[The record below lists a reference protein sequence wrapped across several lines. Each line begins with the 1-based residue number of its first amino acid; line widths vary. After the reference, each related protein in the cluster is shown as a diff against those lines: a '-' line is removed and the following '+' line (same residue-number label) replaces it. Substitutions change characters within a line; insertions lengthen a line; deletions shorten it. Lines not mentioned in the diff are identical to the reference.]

1 MDQTTELRCSF
12 IRRRMS
18 WGAGASQTRSI
29 RNWTATKSSGTSSL
43 FIEHATTNSRQD
55 FRLAPNDRGSLGAI
69 GYGAGAPCG
78 HARVITP
85 SWHARNIGDGLP
97 LRLRAGEALVAHRP
111 GRLRSNRVSKSCS
124 SPVSSTQCTQSR
136 PDSKGVSQSS
146 HRKGH
151 CSCSNHARLNACILC
166 PHTRAWQALGITR
179 TARELRRA
187 CPPVRIDLETD
198 LRCRPCLACR
208 WAERGANAELQAL
221 TICCLRER
229 AAPPAPAALAHGR
242 SAAAD
247 RVHRG
252 RLQPRATGLPS
263 GATALLQRHDHGLRR
278 RRVPIALALWRSQI
292 SSRSCLN
299 LLGVGLP

>member
-1 MDQTTELRCSF
+1 MVFRSASVRVKLVSYRIARPSALEPRFEVLQL
-12 IRRRMS
+12 
-18 WGAGASQTRSI
+18 AGFVNAMHAIAPGFDRHA
-29 RNWTATKSSGTSSL
+29 ATLT
-43 FIEHATTNSRQD
+43 
-55 FRLAPNDRGSLGAI
+55 
-69 GYGAGAPCG
+69 
-78 HARVITP
+78 
-85 SWHARNIGDGLP
+85 
-97 LRLRAGEALVAHRP
+97 
-111 GRLRSNRVSKSCS
+111 
-124 SPVSSTQCTQSR
+124 
-136 PDSKGVSQSS
+136 SQSHWS
-146 HRKGH
+146 W
-151 CSCSNHARLNACILC
+151 SNHARLNAIILC
-166 PHTRAWQALGITR
+166 LHTRAWQALGITR
-179 TARELRRA
+179 TARELRHA
-187 CPPVRIDLETD
+187 CLPVRIDLETD
-198 LRCRPCLACR
+198 LRCRPGLACR